1 MCSCVVG
8 RDQSDTVDCS
18 QFGGHLED
26 TTTKSILE
34 WRKGA
39 GDAEEDGQSR
49 ELFLYYCYSIK
60 FVVAMC
66 MGRNSLVRAK
76 LLEASRTRGLGLE
89 FGKLHAAVRPWVNQ
103 ASMKLLALRIFF
115 IS

>member
-1 MCSCVVG
+1 M
-8 RDQSDTVDCS
+8 DCA

-26 TTTKSILE
+26 ITTKSILE
-34 WRKGA
+34 WKKGA
-39 GDAEEDGQSR
+39 GDAEEDGQAR

-76 LLEASRTRGLGLE
+76 LLEASRTMGLGLE
-89 FGKLHAAVRPWVNQ
+89 FGKLHDAVSWFEV
-103 ASMKLLALRIFF
+103 
-115 IS
+115 